1 MRLKLYL
8 ISLMV
13 LCVITRLNAEFKLFT
28 DNTIIRT
35 QKKENPSELLLFT
48 LGYKTPINKNR
59 IINSGHGV
67 YIEGGL
73 NFGHLISKKTTLGL
87 YVGWSFMDKLYST
100 SFNPKFSNDYE
111 NSIDKENN
119 ITGLDS
125 IIINSSI
132 NLVKNTKGTSNL
144 MPGCEMKSF
153 HNYSMYYGI
162 IFKAPFKY
170 FPTLKIYKG
179 TLRNHY
185 QGDGNISTLGKDYN
199 IFEFR
204 HSVYGFE
211 IMVLDLETIIKRKNK
226 TQNKNRGVGLSIY
239 YETINL
245 NNSSLYFNDG
255 ETRRTISLKK
265 YTSSTFLNK
274 YNRENSFGI
283 RVCYFIGNK

>member
-1 MRLKLYL
+1 
-8 ISLMV
+8 
-13 LCVITRLNAEFKLFT
+13 
-28 DNTIIRT
+28 
-35 QKKENPSELLLFT
+35 
-48 LGYKTPINKNR
+48 
-59 IINSGHGV
+59 
-67 YIEGGL
+67 
-73 NFGHLISKKTTLGL
+73 
-87 YVGWSFMDKLYST
+87 MDKLYST
-100 SFNPKFSNDYE
+100 SFNPRFSNDYE

-185 QGDGNISTLGKDYN
+185 QGDGNISTFGKDYN

-211 IMVLDLETIIKRKNK
+211 IMVLDLETIIKIKNK

-283 RVCYFIGNK
+283 RVCYFVGNK

>member
-1 MRLKLYL
+1 MKLKLYFISHLL
-8 ISLMV
+8 I
-13 LCVITRLNAEFKLFT
+13 CTTIGIKAEININS
-28 DNTIIRT
+28 DTIIKIS
-35 QKKENPSELLLFT
+35 QKKEKPSELLLFT
-48 LGYKTPINKNR
+48 VGYKTPINKNR
-59 IINSGHGV
+59 IINSGHGA
-67 YIEGGL
+67 YIEGGI
-73 NFGHLISKKTTLGL
+73 NFGHLLSKKTVLGL

-162 IFKAPFKY
+162 IFKARLKY

-185 QGDGNISTLGKDYN
+185 QGDGNISTFGKDYN

-211 IMVLDLETIIKRKNK
+211 IIVLDLETIIKRKKN

-239 YETINL
+239 YETVNL

-255 ETRRTISLKK
+255 ETNRNISLKK
-265 YTSSTFLNK
+265 YTSSSFLNK
-274 YNRENSFGI
+274 YNRENSFGL
-283 RVCYFIGNK
+283 RVSYFIVNK